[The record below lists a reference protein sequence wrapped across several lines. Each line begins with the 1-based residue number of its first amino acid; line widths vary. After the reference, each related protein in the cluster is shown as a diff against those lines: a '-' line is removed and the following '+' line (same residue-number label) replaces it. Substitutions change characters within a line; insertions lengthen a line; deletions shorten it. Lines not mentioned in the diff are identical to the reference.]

1 MKKLLYIS
9 LLFISFS
16 AYCQGS
22 LEEVLN
28 KYNQGNV
35 PYISVDELQKRM
47 QSNSIILLDTR
58 EIEEYKIS
66 HIENAIWVGF
76 DTFSLQ
82 KTMQQLNN
90 KNAEIVVYCSLGV
103 RSEKIG
109 EQLQKAGYT
118 DIKNLYGGIFE
129 WKNKGNPV
137 YDPNGNETEKV
148 HAHSKRWGVWLIKGE
163 KVY

>member
-16 AYCQGS
+16 AFCQGN
-22 LEEVLN
+22 LEDVLN
-28 KYNQGNV
+28 KYNQGTV

-58 EIEEYKIS
+58 ELVEYQVS
-66 HIENAIWVGF
+66 HIKNAIWVGY
-76 DTFSLQ
+76 DSFSLQ
-82 KTMQQLNN
+82 KTIQNLPD
-90 KNAEIVVYCSLGV
+90 KNAEIIVYCSLGV

-109 EQLQKAGYT
+109 EQLKRAGYT
-118 DIKNLYGGIFE
+118 QIKNLYGGVFE
-129 WKNKGNPV
+129 WKNNNHAV
-137 YDPNGNETEKV
+137 FDSNGNQTEKV
-148 HAHSKRWGVWLIKGE
+148 HAFSKRWGVWLIKGE

>member
-9 LLFISFS
+9 LLFISLS

-22 LEEVLN
+22 LEDVLN
-28 KYNQGNV
+28 KYNQGTV

-47 QSNSIILLDTR
+47 QSNSLILLDTR
-58 EIEEYKIS
+58 ELVEYQVS
-66 HIENAIWVGF
+66 HIKNAIWVGY
-76 DTFSLQ
+76 DSFSLL
-82 KTMQQLNN
+82 KTIQNLPD
-90 KNAEIVVYCSLGV
+90 KNAEIIVYCSLGV

-129 WKNKGNPV
+129 WKNNKLPV
-137 YDPNGNETEKV
+137 FDSNGNQTEKV
-148 HAHSKRWGVWLIKGE
+148 HAFSKRWGVWLIKGE